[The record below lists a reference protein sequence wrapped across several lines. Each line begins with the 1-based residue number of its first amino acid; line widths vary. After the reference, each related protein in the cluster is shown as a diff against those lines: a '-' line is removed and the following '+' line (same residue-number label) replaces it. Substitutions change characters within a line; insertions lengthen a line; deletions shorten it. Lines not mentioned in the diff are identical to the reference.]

1 MASTFQRVNRIMEHN
16 EHLPDHGLSRL
27 GSFGRG
33 PRPGD
38 GRGPG
43 RPWGGIVE
51 ETPALWVTW
60 FVAMAKRLGWQLPLG
75 VTVGGRPLGMTS
87 IPLTY
92 GPRWYWLCPECGRR
106 CEAVY
111 IRGQRAAC
119 RKCLRLGYRS
129 QTQRPTSIYA
139 WLDLLFQRDAL
150 TGPRYRTDSVPE
162 GLFNA
167 LRGDLGAQVAAL
179 FENVRLEYG
188 DETTTR
194 TDPGARADAGA
205 MGGPGGAGSGPG

>member
-1 MASTFQRVNRIMEHN
+1 MASTFQRANRIIEHN

-27 GSFGRG
+27 GFGRG

-51 ETPALWVTW
+51 ETPALWVNW
-60 FVAMAKRLGWQLPLG
+60 FVAQAKRLGWRLPLG
-75 VTVGGRPLGMTS
+75 VTVGGQPLGMTS

-129 QTQRPTSIYA
+129 QTQRATSIYA
-139 WLDLLFQRDAL
+139 WLDLLFQRDAM
-150 TGPRYRTDSVPE
+150 TGPRYLTDKVPN
-162 GLFNA
+162 GLYNE
-167 LRGDLGAQVAAL
+167 LRRDMGDRIAAL

-188 DETTTR
+188 ENTTS
-194 TDPGARADAGA
+194 DGPGERADAGA
-205 MGGPGGAGSGPG
+205 TAGPGRTGSGAD